1 MRKIAYQLI
10 GLFVWNATKAF
21 LKQRYGDAPRKVALG
36 GLVVAVVGA
45 FVLAGRRAAS
55 E

>member
-1 MRKIAYQLI
+1 MRKIGYQLL
-10 GLFVWNATKAF
+10 GLLVWNGAKAL
-21 LKQRYGDAPRKVALG
+21 LKQRYGEAPRKVALG